1 MTKILPGMLTLALLA
16 LLILQWKDWPPP
28 LSSAGLDET
37 SAADEGTTGKPGQDP
52 LANLKPPDDRD
63 NFASIIE
70 RPLFRP
76 DRKPEPPPDESP
88 PATADPG
95 TSVELDTLDL
105 SAVML
110 TPMIVS
116 AWVKDPNQP
125 NLRRLRIGD
134 DLEGWSVRDILEDRV
149 LLERQGEEYALILR
163 DYSKATPTAPTPIP
177 RRPSRA
183 PARAEPPVIDR

>member
-1 MTKILPGMLTLALLA
+1 MFALALLA

-28 LSSAGLDET
+28 PSSIDLDET
-37 SAADEGTTGKPGQDP
+37 SATDAGAVTEAGQDP

-63 NFASIIE
+63 NFASITE

-76 DRKPEPPPDESP
+76 DRKPEPPPDET
-88 PATADPG
+88 PAATTDPG
-95 TSVELDTLDL
+95 TNVELDTLDL

-110 TPMIVS
+110 TPTLAS
-116 AWVKDPNQP
+116 AWVKDPSQP
-125 NLRRLRIGD
+125 KLQRLRIGD
-134 DLEGWSVRDILEDRV
+134 DLEGWSVRDILDDRV

-163 DYSKATPTAPTPIP
+163 DYSKATPAAPTPIP
-177 RRPSRA
+177 RRPVRA